1 MESKVC
7 IVTGAD
13 TGIGFETALGLAE
26 AGAHV
31 VMVCR
36 SLERG
41 ERPRQKIIKKT
52 GNPNLDLL
60 TCDLAEQTQVRHL
73 PQQLLERYDRIDVLL
88 NNAGIWKSKREITS
102 DGIETTFAVNHLAYF
117 LLSDLL
123 KDRLTESAPSRIIN
137 GPSDTHSLRGHPM
150 LLP

>member
-41 ERPRQKIIKKT
+41 ERPRRTIIQKA
-52 GNPNLDLL
+52 GNPNVDLL
-60 TCDLAEQTQVRHL
+60 PCDLGEQAQVRQL
-73 PQQLLERYDRIDVLL
+73 AKQLLERYDRIDVLL
-88 NNAGIWKSKREITS
+88 NNAVVWKATRELTS
-102 DGIETTFAVNHLAYF
+102 DGSETTFAANHLG
-117 LLSDLL
+117 LLLIHL
-123 KDRLTESAPSRIIN
+123 
-137 GPSDTHSLRGHPM
+137 
-150 LLP
+150 